1 VEEESLVVIGMGDRR
16 DNGTIAPASCHAWV
30 TVGDT
35 VVVQTG

>member
-1 VEEESLVVIGMGDRR
+1 VEEESLVTGMGDRC
-16 DNGTIAPASCHAWV
+16 DDGTIMPASCHAWV